1 MNLHHGP
8 TERRRR
14 STTVSIGI
22 GEKQNYQVFGKTNEV
37 KSRKIF
43 VSTGHL
49 AALAPEAV
57 QGL

>member
-1 MNLHHGP
+1 MY
-8 TERRRR
+8 
-14 STTVSIGI
+14 IDDCQYFGI
-22 GEKQNYQVFGKTNEV
+22 PKEI

-57 QGL
+57 QGLKNMNFTQPMTHNLCLFGQFG

>member
-1 MNLHHGP
+1 MY
-8 TERRRR
+8 
-14 STTVSIGI
+14 IDDCQYFGI
-22 GEKQNYQVFGKTNEV
+22 PKEI

-57 QGL
+57 QGLKNMNFTQPMTHN

>member
-1 MNLHHGP
+1 MIANTL
-8 TERRRR
+8 EYL
-14 STTVSIGI
+14 GI
-22 GEKQNYQVFGKTNEV
+22 PKEI

-57 QGL
+57 QGLKNTNFTQPMTHN